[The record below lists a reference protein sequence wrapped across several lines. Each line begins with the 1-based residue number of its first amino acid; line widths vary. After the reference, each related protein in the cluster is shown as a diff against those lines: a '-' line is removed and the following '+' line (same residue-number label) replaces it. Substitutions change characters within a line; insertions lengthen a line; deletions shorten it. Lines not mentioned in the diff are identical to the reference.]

1 MVNGD
6 LEKTIWDYTFGKSC
20 LDIEPTETNILIT
33 EPQFN
38 FKFLQ
43 EVTCELLF
51 EEYEFNA
58 VARFNG
64 IRLLQ
69 KRNLFKSM
77 YGWVE

>member
-6 LEKTIWDYTFGKSC
+6 LEKTIWDHCFGKDC
-20 LDIEPTETNILIT
+20 LNIDPSETNILIT

-58 VARFNG
+58 VSRANG
-64 IRLLQ
+64 DNPNFIC
-69 KRNLFKSM
+69 
-77 YGWVE
+77 